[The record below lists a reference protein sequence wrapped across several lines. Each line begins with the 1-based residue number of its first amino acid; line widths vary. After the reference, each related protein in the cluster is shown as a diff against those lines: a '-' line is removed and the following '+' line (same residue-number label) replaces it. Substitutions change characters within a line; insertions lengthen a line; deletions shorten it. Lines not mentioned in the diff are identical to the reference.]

1 MAYDLLEGTHRFT
14 QQYSEADL
22 KEFVEYVEERTSSL
36 EGDRGELRNIF
47 LSIYANPVRNCI
59 IDNNI

>member
-1 MAYDLLEGTHRFT
+1 MAYDLLKSTHEFT

-47 LSIYANPVRNCI
+47 LGIYANPVRNCI
-59 IDNNI
+59 DNNI